1 MNQWF
6 YFTPKP
12 ILMNP
17 AVSSNHP
24 NIVAIILLNLASIL
38 VHYAST
44 PATANESMRG
54 YSHGGL
60 LIDFVGQKNPVSRMR
75 MIGYDVLILGLQLVM
90 LAVTV
95 EKKSVVKPS
104 DTLGDAARRGEAA
117 SQDHDFE
124 ERGIR
129 RSEEGTEEIELRAL
143 SPPFDG
149 RTGGEDDGERND
161 LRENRVWMTSEHAGN
176 AFYSGQYIITNV
188 RIIDTIRDHW
198 KEAYTEASRVRSTDI
213 ASEIARRRPRFR

>member
-17 AVSSNHP
+17 AVSSNRP

-60 LIDFVGQKNPVSRMR
+60 LIDFVGQKNPVSGMR
-75 MIGYDVLILGLQLVM
+75 MIGYDALILGLQLVM

-95 EKKSVVKPS
+95 EKKNVVKPLG
-104 DTLGDAARRGEAA
+104 TLSNAPRMGETA

-129 RSEEGTEEIELRAL
+129 RSEEGTGDIELRAL
-143 SPPFDG
+143 SPTFDG
-149 RTGGEDDGERND
+149 RTGGDDDEERNE
-161 LRENRVWMTSEHAGN
+161 LRGNQAWMTTEHAGN

-188 RIIDTIRDHW
+188 RIIDTIRDRW
-198 KEAYTEASRVRSTDI
+198 KEAYMEASRVRSTGI
-213 ASEIARRRPRFR
+213 ASEIARRRSRVR